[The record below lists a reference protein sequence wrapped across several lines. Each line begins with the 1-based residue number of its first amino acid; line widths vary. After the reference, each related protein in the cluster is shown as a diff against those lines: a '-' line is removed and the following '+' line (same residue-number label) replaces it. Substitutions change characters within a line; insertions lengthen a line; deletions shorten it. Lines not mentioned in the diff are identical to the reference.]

1 MKIHIRS
8 EERGFT
14 ILFPTKLIFS
24 KAVLKYGLKVGKRYS
39 DAVPDISPA
48 AVDALCDEI
57 RRIKKTHS
65 DWELVNIQSDDG
77 KEVQIYL

>member
-1 MKIHIRS
+1 MKIIIRS
-8 EERGFT
+8 EERDFS
-14 ILFPTKLIFS
+14 IVLPTRLLFS

-39 DAVPDISPA
+39 NAVPDIPPA

-65 DWELVNIQSDDG
+65 AWELVNIQTADG
-77 KEVQIYL
+77 EKVQIFL